1 MKYQQL
7 TEGQRYKISLLRE
20 DNLSCSEIGIRIG
33 VSKSTVSRE
42 VRRNWT
48 AGGYSAAEA
57 QRLSDTRRR
66 GAAKRFIS
74 PDTVFY
80 VETGLSWKWSPEQ
93 ISAVGKRI
101 GAPVSHEWIYQHV
114 QADKAAGG
122 ELYKHLRQGKRRYR
136 KGCGQKRGRIPDA
149 VSIEQRPAVVDER
162 GRPGDREADLVLGK
176 QGTGTVVTLAERKS
190 RIYLTKKVFSKE
202 AGEVSSAIISMLSDY
217 KEVCHTITFDN
228 GGEFSE
234 H

>member
-7 TEGQRYKISLLRE
+7 TEGQRYQISLLRE

-66 GAAKRFIS
+66 VAAKRFIS

-80 VETGLSWKWSPEQ
+80 VDVRAND
-93 ISAVGKRI
+93 I
-101 GAPVSHEWIYQHV
+101 
-114 QADKAAGG
+114 
-122 ELYKHLRQGKRRYR
+122 RQ
-136 KGCGQKRGRIPDA
+136 
-149 VSIEQRPAVVDER
+149 
-162 GRPGDREADLVLGK
+162 
-176 QGTGTVVTLAERKS
+176 
-190 RIYLTKKVFSKE
+190 
-202 AGEVSSAIISMLSDY
+202 
-217 KEVCHTITFDN
+217 
-228 GGEFSE
+228 
-234 H
+234 

>member
-7 TEGQRYKISLLRE
+7 TEGQRYPISVLRE
-20 DNLSCSEIGIRIG
+20 DNLSCSEIGKRVG

-66 GAAKRFIS
+66 AATKRFIS

-136 KGCGQKRGRIPDA
+136 IGYGQKRGRIPDA

-162 GRPGDREADLVLGK
+162 
-176 QGTGTVVTLAERKS
+176 S
-190 RIYLTKKVFSKE
+190 RLKE
-202 AGEVSSAIISMLSDY
+202 Q
-217 KEVCHTITFDN
+217 
-228 GGEFSE
+228 
-234 H
+234 